1 MKRWAALAITGAL
14 ALGLPAGAASA
25 VRVPDVAVF
34 DASETLVAIARNGAG
49 EGGSTLVVYDAGTGA
64 ALSSVAFDSRTN
76 GLFFCGSKALL
87 AWTDDAVMRID
98 PRSGAEEPVMPLAE
112 GERIAVAPRCDSV
125 AIFGADRKEV
135 TVFFLASRRKFAFDA
150 ALGTRAVCYSGDES
164 SVVMLATSGALFEG
178 ELQKK
183 RRRNP
188 LSPASGNEALGIA
201 CFGKHGVAIGG
212 REVEVRHAAGAAS
225 GTRVPLMCSLEYRGC
240 SVSADGRT
248 VATMSDE
255 TGKTMK
261 AIRFQST
268 SRMKG
273 LATIALTEAPVSI
286 ALSPSGASA
295 VAIFAQGAPVV
306 VSRATGAHLKL
317 AVPGSRIGE

>member
-1 MKRWAALAITGAL
+1 MKRLAALAIAGAL
-14 ALGLPAGAASA
+14 ALGFPAGAATTA
-25 VRVPDVAVF
+25 RLPDVAVF
-34 DASETLVAIARNGAG
+34 DASETLVAIAANGAG
-49 EGGSTLVVYDAGTGA
+49 EGGSTLSVYDVGTGA
-64 ALSSVAFDSRTN
+64 ALSSVKFESRTN
-76 GLFFCGSKALL
+76 GLFFCGSKSLL
-87 AWTDDAVMRID
+87 AWTETAVVRID

-125 AIFGADRKEV
+125 AIFGAERKEV

-150 ALGTRAVCYSGDES
+150 APGTRAACYSGDES

-183 RRRNP
+183 RRRNA
-188 LSPASGNEALGIA
+188 LSPAASGDAFGIA
-201 CFGKHGVAIGG
+201 CFGKHGIAIGG

-225 GTRVPLMCSLEYRGC
+225 GTRVPLMCSLEFRGC
-240 SVSADGRT
+240 AVSADGRT

-255 TGKTMK
+255 SGKTMK
-261 AIRFQST
+261 ALRFQST
-268 SRMKG
+268 SRLKG
-273 LATIALTEAPVSI
+273 LATVALTDAPVSV

-295 VAIFAQGAPVV
+295 VATFAQGSPVV

-317 AVPGSRIGE
+317 ASPGTRIVE